1 LAKSAVQDNSILL
14 YSGNQHRSNQM
25 DSHQIKHDEGVSNI
39 DHAFDHP
46 ERIKLL
52 EMIDQFRE
60 LGLSEEVSLPQV

>member
-1 LAKSAVQDNSILL
+1 ME
-14 YSGNQHRSNQM
+14 SNQTTNEKAVL
-25 DSHQIKHDEGVSNI
+25 DI

-52 EMIDQFRE
+52 EVIDQFRE